1 MNVTLISDGI
11 PNISS
16 EQANNDPWIFVNEF
30 KRRRIKVD
38 YICLVN
44 KDLNTSSIKSKK
56 LLETFKLKFKN
67 LNSVKTISYG
77 KKNILEKFTYFF
89 FKNNF

>member
-16 EQANNDPWIFVNEF
+16 EQANNDPWIFLNEF
-30 KRRRIKVD
+30 KRRKIKVD

-44 KDLNTSSIKSKK
+44 KDLNTSS
-56 LLETFKLKFKN
+56 LKFKN
-67 LNSVKTISYG
+67 
-77 KKNILEKFTYFF
+77 F
-89 FKNNF
+89 